1 MLVAE
6 LDNLSLIPEIL
17 MVEKKNGFP
26 QDILISMYRVACAR
40 TRTRT
45 RTRVHKCDLK
55 IKSYHQLWIF

>member
-26 QDILISMYRVACAR
+26 QDILTSMYRVACAHNTH
-40 TRTRT
+40 TR
-45 RTRVHKCDLK
+45 
-55 IKSYHQLWIF
+55 SQM